1 MARKPAS
8 SKKKK
13 TAAAK
18 KTPAKKAASDSGRT
32 AKEAAL
38 EKLNQK
44 QFGNAKFQSVILF
57 SCAIL
62 FFLIAFI
69 HGSAGWYFLHRFV
82 RGIFGFSVILVP
94 IFLVVSAYYAEHRS
108 GMSLP
113 RRLIF
118 SFGITILTSS
128 FVQILFVG
136 GIEKK
141 TFFRAVGYLYQ
152 TAADNAF
159 TSGGVISVILTYPL
173 IRILG
178 TVGARIVIVVLLFI
192 AIMWMLDWS
201 MGQLWYYIMLPF
213 RKLRINHQFRTVQI
227 HYFYYFHRNFLP
239 DTHACHLIMSI
250 TFIPN
255 WYQYTP
261 NMASCLPHLHALY
274 TNLQPPVTR
283 HPLTS
288 SPDISS
294 SAGSHQDSIHNYKS

>member
-213 RKLRINHQFRTVQI
+213 RKLRALWNQEPDWSDEIPDSDI
-227 HYFYYFHRNFLP
+227 PPEEPEFL
-239 DTHACHLIMSI
+239 
-250 TFIPN
+250 
-255 WYQYTP
+255 
-261 NMASCLPHLHALY
+261 LPPKKQAQKEK
-274 TNLQPPVTR
+274 NGGA
-283 HPLTS
+283 
-288 SPDISS
+288 DDGN
-294 SAGSHQDSIHNYKS
+294 A